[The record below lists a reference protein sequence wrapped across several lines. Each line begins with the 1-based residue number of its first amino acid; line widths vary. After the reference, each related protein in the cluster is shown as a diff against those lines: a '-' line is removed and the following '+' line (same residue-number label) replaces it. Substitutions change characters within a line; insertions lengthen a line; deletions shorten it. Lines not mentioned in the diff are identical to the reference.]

1 VKFAWSIHS
10 PSEDSIKR
18 LTASR
23 DFYDALSLVTE
34 LMGSLE
40 TSSSRLHE
48 WSVSNST
55 AFSRCETYLALC
67 NCILD
72 LIDLD
77 LTEAL
82 DFEQIATSG

>member
-1 VKFAWSIHS
+1 MHS

-18 LTASR
+18 LAASR
-23 DFYDALSLVTE
+23 DLYDALSLVTE

-40 TSSSRLHE
+40 ASSSRLHQ
-48 WSVSNST
+48 WSVSIST
-55 AFSRCETYLALC
+55 VFSQYETYLALC

-82 DFEQIATSG
+82 DFE